1 MNLRVGTD
9 DVRSQ
14 LRNPMKLAR
23 GLGSAKSGVEHWW
36 VQRLTAAALVALGIW
51 FVITVLGLLHA
62 DYATA
67 HATVAKPWRRDFSSA
82 GRMPFKRMRSASLVL
97 GCALQ
102 TNSSAKRKA

>member
-36 VQRLTAAALVALGIW
+36 VQRLTRPRW
-51 FVITVLGLLHA
+51 
-62 DYATA
+62 
-67 HATVAKPWRRDFSSA
+67 WCW
-82 GRMPFKRMRSASLVL
+82 AS
-97 GCALQ
+97 G
-102 TNSSAKRKA
+102 S